1 MNLLGIDIG
10 GTKTA
15 VCVGNEKGEIAAS
28 QRISMRGREPF
39 EAYAQRLAELCPAV
53 LREAGLAAQEVEAV
67 GISAP
72 GPMDL
77 KRGILIAPPNNPGWR
92 DVPIVATVAK
102 ALSRPVYFNNDA
114 NACALAEMYFGS
126 HKGKRNLVYLTFST
140 GMGGGIIVN
149 GELVQ
154 GATDTG
160 GEVGHQVLDPNGP
173 VCGCGQRGCWEAYVG
188 GRMVAE
194 RLKARLRDGRVKTRI
209 LEMAGGDVEKITMRL
224 LEDAVREKDPVAL
237 EEWDQLLERLAQG
250 LGNLIMVLNP
260 DVVVLGTV
268 AIHARDLVMPPLH
281 EKLKKYAWKWPLAA
295 CEVVPSALGGKIGD
309 LAALAVAITG
319 LKPR

>member
-1 MNLLGIDIG
+1 
-10 GTKTA
+10 
-15 VCVGNEKGEIAAS
+15 
-28 QRISMRGREPF
+28 
-39 EAYAQRLAELCPAV
+39 
-53 LREAGLAAQEVEAV
+53 
-67 GISAP
+67 
-72 GPMDL
+72 MDL

-92 DVPIVATVAK
+92 DVPLVATVAK
-102 ALSRPVYFNNDA
+102 ALLRPVYFNNDA